1 MQSGAIFYLSG
12 ILQYDCTESKKRGKI
27 GQEKQDWRKDYGKR
41 HVRRKPP

>member
-12 ILQYDCTESKKRGKI
+12 ILQYDCTESKKRVKI
-27 GQEKQDWRKDYGKR
+27 GQEKQDWRNDYGKR